1 MEKILIFY
9 GTEEFRG
16 SLDRLKKEASNLNV
30 FDKTII
36 YTPRDLPMHIKANS
50 LMNYKK
56 GGGYWIWKPYIIWK
70 TLQDYPNTIVVYIDA
85 GCSISKSEEWYQYFK
100 FIEKHDTILFQY
112 RNSFDY
118 GWNKMWPSATTKIGN
133 WTKLNTQKY
142 FDQLIKDE
150 NWHSFDK
157 IMGGIIICKNPKNE
171 FISQWLNITLFKSEL
186 IVDPI
191 GNEIG
196 NQKEDFIE
204 HRHDQSIIT
213 PLAYY
218 FSKRVNNIKIL
229 LETSESKIG
238 NPAVIANRLRTQIKE
253 SLFKKV
259 IYYIKKT
266 LYKFK
271 ENLFNF
277 KNA

>member
-30 FDKTII
+30 FDKIII
-36 YTPRDLPMHIKANS
+36 YTPDDLPMHIKANS

-70 TLQDYPNTIVVYIDA
+70 TLQDYPNSIVVYIDA
-85 GCSISKSEEWYQYFK
+85 GCSISKSEEWNQYFK

-171 FISQWLNITLFKSEL
+171 FIFL
-186 IVDPI
+186 
-191 GNEIG
+191 
-196 NQKEDFIE
+196 
-204 HRHDQSIIT
+204 
-213 PLAYY
+213 
-218 FSKRVNNIKIL
+218 IKIL
-229 LETSESKIG
+229 
-238 NPAVIANRLRTQIKE
+238 
-253 SLFKKV
+253 F
-259 IYYIKKT
+259 
-266 LYKFK
+266 
-271 ENLFNF
+271 
-277 KNA
+277 

>member
-30 FDKTII
+30 FDKIII
-36 YTPRDLPMHIKANS
+36 YTPRDLPMHIKANP

-142 FDQLIKDE
+142 FDQLINDQ
-150 NWHSFDK
+150 NWHHFDK
-157 IMGGIIICKNPKNE
+157 IMGGFIICKNSRNE

-238 NPAVIANRLRTQIKE
+238 TPAIQANRLRTLIEESKLIKLKQLIYIFIYHFKRKIKE
-253 SLFKKV
+253 NKK
-259 IYYIKKT
+259 
-266 LYKFK
+266 
-271 ENLFNF
+271 
-277 KNA
+277 

>member
-9 GTEEFRG
+9 GTEEFMG

-70 TLQDYPNTIVVYIDA
+70 TLQDYPNSIVVYIDA
-85 GCSISKSEEWYQYFK
+85 GCSISKSEEWNQYFK

-142 FDQLIKDE
+142 FDQLINDQ
-150 NWHSFDK
+150 NWHHFDK
-157 IMGGIIICKNPKNE
+157 IMGGFIICKNSRNE

-218 FSKRVNNIKIL
+218 YNNTNNIKIL

-238 NPAVIANRLRTQIKE
+238 TPAIQANRLRTLIEESKLIKLKQLIYIFIYHFKRKIKE
-253 SLFKKV
+253 NKK
-259 IYYIKKT
+259 
-266 LYKFK
+266 
-271 ENLFNF
+271 
-277 KNA
+277 

>member
-9 GTEEFRG
+9 GTEEFQG
-16 SLDRLKKEASNLNV
+16 SLKRLKKEAEILNI
-30 FDKTII
+30 FDKIII
-36 YTPRDLPMHIKANS
+36 YTPDDLPIHIKANP

-70 TLQDYPNTIVVYIDA
+70 TLQDYPNSIVIYIDA
-85 GCSISKSEEWYQYFK
+85 GCTISKSEEWNYYIK
-100 FIEKHDTILFQY
+100 VIKENDTILFQY
-112 RNSFDY
+112 RNNYDY
-118 GWNKMWPSATTKIGN
+118 RWDKMWPNATTKIIN

-142 FDQLIKDE
+142 FDQLINDQ
-150 NWHSFDK
+150 NWHHFDK
-157 IMGGIIICKNPKNE
+157 IMGGFIICKNSRNE

-238 NPAVIANRLRTQIKE
+238 TPAIQANRLRTLIEESKLIKLKQLIYIFIYHFKRKIKE
-253 SLFKKV
+253 NKK
-259 IYYIKKT
+259 
-266 LYKFK
+266 
-271 ENLFNF
+271 
-277 KNA
+277 

>member
-1 MEKILIFY
+1 MEKILILY
-9 GTEEFRG
+9 GTEEFKG
-16 SLDRLKKEASNLNV
+16 SLNRLKKEANNLNI

-36 YTPRDLPMHIKANS
+36 YTPHDLPMHIKANP

-70 TLQDYPNTIVVYIDA
+70 TLQDYPNSIVIYIDA

-100 FIEKHDTILFQY
+100 LIEKHDTILFQY
-112 RNSFDY
+112 RNNFDY

-218 FSKRVNNIKIL
+218 YNDTNNIKIL

-238 NPAVIANRLRTQIKE
+238 TPAIQANRLKTLIE
-253 SLFKKV
+253 EPLFKKV
-259 IYYIKKT
+259 IYITKRI
-266 LYKFK
+266 LYKLK
-271 ENLFNF
+271 KNLFNN
-277 KNA
+277 KPNA

>member
-9 GTEEFRG
+9 GTEEFQG
-16 SLDRLKKEASNLNV
+16 SLKRLKKEAEILNI
-30 FDKTII
+30 FDKIII
-36 YTPRDLPMHIKANS
+36 YTPDDLPMHIKANS

-70 TLQDYPNTIVVYIDA
+70 TLQDYPNSIVVYIDA
-85 GCSISKSEEWYQYFK
+85 GCSISKSEEWNQYFK

-157 IMGGIIICKNPKNE
+157 IWADFLICKNPKNE
-171 FISQWLNITLFKSEL
+171 FISQ
-186 IVDPI
+186 
-191 GNEIG
+191 
-196 NQKEDFIE
+196 
-204 HRHDQSIIT
+204 
-213 PLAYY
+213 
-218 FSKRVNNIKIL
+218 
-229 LETSESKIG
+229 
-238 NPAVIANRLRTQIKE
+238 
-253 SLFKKV
+253 
-259 IYYIKKT
+259 
-266 LYKFK
+266 
-271 ENLFNF
+271 
-277 KNA
+277 

>member
-157 IMGGIIICKNPKNE
+157 IMGGTIICKNPKNE

>member
-70 TLQDYPNTIVVYIDA
+70 TLQDYPNTIVIYIDA
-85 GCSISKSEEWYQYFK
+85 GCTISKSEEWNYYIK
-100 FIEKHDTILFQY
+100 VIKENDTILFQY

-171 FISQWLNITLFKSEL
+171 FIFQWLNITLFKSEL

-238 NPAVIANRLRTQIKE
+238 TPAIQANRLRTLIEESKLIKLKQLIYIFIYHFKRKIKE
-253 SLFKKV
+253 NKK
-259 IYYIKKT
+259 
-266 LYKFK
+266 
-271 ENLFNF
+271 
-277 KNA
+277 

>member
-9 GTEEFRG
+9 GTEEFQG
-16 SLDRLKKEASNLNV
+16 SLKRLKKEAEILNI
-30 FDKTII
+30 FDKIII
-36 YTPRDLPMHIKANS
+36 YTPDDLPIHIKANP

-70 TLQDYPNTIVVYIDA
+70 TLQDYPNSIVIYIDA
-85 GCSISKSEEWYQYFK
+85 GCTISKSEEWDYYIK
-100 FIEKHDTILFQY
+100 VIKENDTILFQY
-112 RNSFDY
+112 RNNYDY
-118 GWNKMWPSATTKIGN
+118 RWDKMWPNATTKIIN

-142 FDQLIKDE
+142 FDQLINDQ
-150 NWHSFDK
+150 NWHHFDK
-157 IMGGIIICKNPKNE
+157 IMGGFIICKNSRNE

-238 NPAVIANRLRTQIKE
+238 TPAIQANRLRTLIEESKLIKLKQLIYIFIYHFQRKIKE
-253 SLFKKV
+253 NKK
-259 IYYIKKT
+259 
-266 LYKFK
+266 
-271 ENLFNF
+271 
-277 KNA
+277 

>member
-1 MEKILIFY
+1 
-9 GTEEFRG
+9 
-16 SLDRLKKEASNLNV
+16 
-30 FDKTII
+30 
-36 YTPRDLPMHIKANS
+36 
-50 LMNYKK
+50 
-56 GGGYWIWKPYIIWK
+56 
-70 TLQDYPNTIVVYIDA
+70 
-85 GCSISKSEEWYQYFK
+85 
-100 FIEKHDTILFQY
+100 
-112 RNSFDY
+112 
-118 GWNKMWPSATTKIGN
+118 MWPSATTKIGN

-171 FISQWLNITLFKSEL
+171 FIFQWLNITLFKSEL

-218 FSKRVNNIKIL
+218 YNNTNNIKIL

-238 NPAVIANRLRTQIKE
+238 TPAIQANRLRTLIEESKLIKLKQLIYIFIYHFKRKIKE
-253 SLFKKV
+253 NKK
-259 IYYIKKT
+259 
-266 LYKFK
+266 
-271 ENLFNF
+271 
-277 KNA
+277 

>member
-70 TLQDYPNTIVVYIDA
+70 TLQDYPNSIVVYIDA
-85 GCSISKSEEWYQYFK
+85 GCSISKSEEWNQYFK

-171 FISQWLNITLFKSEL
+171 FIFQWLNITLFKSEL

-238 NPAVIANRLRTQIKE
+238 TPAIQANRLRTLIEESKLIKLKQLIYIFIYHFKRKIKE
-253 SLFKKV
+253 NKK
-259 IYYIKKT
+259 
-266 LYKFK
+266 
-271 ENLFNF
+271 
-277 KNA
+277 

>member
-9 GTEEFRG
+9 GTEEFQG
-16 SLDRLKKEASNLNV
+16 SLKRLKKEAEILNI
-30 FDKTII
+30 FDKIII
-36 YTPRDLPMHIKANS
+36 YTPDDLPIHIKANP

-70 TLQDYPNTIVVYIDA
+70 TLQDYPNSIVIYIDA
-85 GCSISKSEEWYQYFK
+85 GCTISKSEEWDYYIK
-100 FIEKHDTILFQY
+100 VIKENDTILFQY
-112 RNSFDY
+112 RNNYDY
-118 GWNKMWPSATTKIGN
+118 RWDKMWPNATTKIIN

-142 FDQLIKDE
+142 FDQLINDQ
-150 NWHSFDK
+150 NWHHFDK
-157 IMGGIIICKNPKNE
+157 IMGGFIICKNSRNE

-238 NPAVIANRLRTQIKE
+238 TPAIQANRLRTLIEESKLIKLKQLIYIFIYHFKRKIKE
-253 SLFKKV
+253 NKK
-259 IYYIKKT
+259 
-266 LYKFK
+266 
-271 ENLFNF
+271 
-277 KNA
+277 

>member
-70 TLQDYPNTIVVYIDA
+70 TLQDYPNSTVVYIDA

-150 NWHSFDK
+150 NWYSFDK